1 MHNGRERKN
10 KRDRRGKIHLAVP
23 EARTTVGFFTNMSQS
38 LLLVSVPSF
47 YSF

>member
-1 MHNGRERKN
+1 MGEKD
-10 KRDRRGKIHLAVP
+10 RDRWGKIHLAVP
-23 EARTTVGFFTNMSQS
+23 EARSTARLFTNMSQS